1 MNCMKTS
8 SILLSLSCRSGN
20 VRHTNPR
27 YNENVPEHNC
37 LLSDIEQRDLRPGLD
52 YVHDS
57 DNWMFAWNF
66 LDPRCD
72 LIAHNPEQQHR
83 FDGHYIRE
91 SKILP

>member
-1 MNCMKTS
+1 MKNP
-8 SILLSLSCRSGN
+8 SIRLSLSCRAGN
-20 VRHTNPR
+20 ARHTNPR
-27 YNENVPEHNC
+27 YDENVPEHNC

-72 LIAHNPEQQHR
+72 LTAHYPEQHG
-83 FDGHYIRE
+83 FDGHHIRE
-91 SKILP
+91 SNILL

>member
-1 MNCMKTS
+1 
-8 SILLSLSCRSGN
+8 
-20 VRHTNPR
+20 VRHTSSR
-27 YNENVPEHNC
+27 YNENGPEHNC

-72 LIAHNPEQQHR
+72 LIAHTAEQQHR

-91 SKILP
+91 LKIVSLCSRKKKKITVL